1 MQRHRKQFRWVGV
14 LGMTGG
20 LLLAGCA
27 SGPAHLPQPP
37 ESPASACQWEADDA
51 GSLGYLRRVIA
62 ALEADD
68 FVIVETEAQLGLV
81 TAQQSRLLAGYGTP
95 WYEPWPFGLS
105 GFFGLGRGHHSAG
118 MSINLDR
125 SFGVD
130 PTQVERVSVV
140 ARDTQVRA
148 TRDIQVVEADG
159 RLRSSQVATSD
170 AFCRE
175 LRDAVIRQPDL
186 ETNLETE
193 LESGIEPGLPQQ
205 ESAP

>member
-1 MQRHRKQFRWVGV
+1 MQRHRKWFRGVGV
-14 LGMTGG
+14 LGMAGG

-27 SGPAHLPQPP
+27 SGPAHLPQPSD
-37 ESPASACQWEADDA
+37 SPAPACQWEADDA

-81 TAQQSRLLAGYGTP
+81 TAQQSRLLAGYGAP

-118 MSINLDR
+118 MAINLNR

-148 TRDIQVVEADG
+148 TRDIQIVEADG

-170 AFCRE
+170 EFCRE
-175 LRDAVIRQPDL
+175 LRDAISRQPDL
-186 ETNLETE
+186 ETA
-193 LESGIEPGLPQQ
+193 LESGIEPALPQQ
-205 ESAP
+205 EPTP